1 MVDEVS
7 KSPEWNRI
15 QAKLW
20 CSLPSAELVSLQRVE
35 NEYLWRAFFAPVT
48 EYRDAGG
55 HVHVGHHA
63 SGVKEVC
70 ALQVLAARNCITT
83 SISQHQRD
91 AHTVGIH
98 TTLVQNVALVGSM
111 VQ

>member
-7 KSPEWNRI
+7 GSVDWNRI

-20 CSLPSAELVSLQRVE
+20 CSLSSANLESLKRVQ
-35 NEYLWRAFFAPVT
+35 NEHLWIAFEAPVT

-55 HVHVGHHA
+55 HVRVGHPA

-70 ALQVLAARNCITT
+70 V
-83 SISQHQRD
+83 H
-91 AHTVGIH
+91 
-98 TTLVQNVALVGSM
+98 
-111 VQ
+111 

>member
-7 KSPEWNRI
+7 GSFEWNRI

-35 NEYLWRAFFAPVT
+35 NKHLWRAFEAPVT

-55 HVHVGHHA
+55 HVRVGHPA

-70 ALQVLAARNCITT
+70 ALQVLAACNYINTITT
-83 SISQHQRD
+83 LTR
-91 AHTVGIH
+91 
-98 TTLVQNVALVGSM
+98 
-111 VQ
+111 

>member
-1 MVDEVS
+1 MKEHRD
-7 KSPEWNRI
+7 SPEWNRI

-35 NEYLWRAFFAPVT
+35 NQKLWRAFEAPVT

-63 SGVKEVC
+63 SGVEEVWHYKYWQHVI
-70 ALQVLAARNCITT
+70 ALPRQYH
-83 SISQHQRD
+83 SIK
-91 AHTVGIH
+91 GML
-98 TTLVQNVALVGSM
+98 TL
-111 VQ
+111 

>member
-1 MVDEVS
+1 MVKEHRG
-7 KSPEWNRI
+7 SPEWKRI

-35 NEYLWRAFFAPVT
+35 NQKLWRAFEAPVN

-55 HVHVGHHA
+55 HVRLGHYA

-70 ALQVLAARNCITT
+70 GLVLLVSCHCMGNITT
-83 SISQHQRD
+83 SNR
-91 AHTVGIH
+91 
-98 TTLVQNVALVGSM
+98 
-111 VQ
+111 